1 MSYHVFED
9 EHYYVCHDGRELR
22 HIQTETK
29 KQDGYTQTFEVYACA
44 DCSGCEHKARCL
56 YKFNPEKDADK
67 NKLMKI
73 NEQWEDLKAASHA
86 NIESEKGILNRQI
99 HPAKRLVF
107 LRGIVYF
114 LMNWKESALAD
125 SSFL

>member
-1 MSYHVFED
+1 
-9 EHYYVCHDGRELR
+9 
-22 HIQTETK
+22 
-29 KQDGYTQTFEVYACA
+29 
-44 DCSGCEHKARCL
+44 
-56 YKFNPEKDADK
+56 
-67 NKLMKI
+67 MKI

-86 NIESEKGILNRQI
+86 NIESEIGILNRQI
-99 HPAKRLVF
+99 HPAKNAVAKRLVF